1 MKAVILAGGFGTRL
15 AEETDV
21 KPKPMVEVGGH
32 PLLWHIMK
40 HYAHHGTSEFLV
52 PLGYRGDVIRRYFV
66 DFATLRSTFSV
77 DLRTGQVSSKGE
89 SAIEPWLVHL
99 VETGVQTNTGG
110 RLLMLRRWLQG
121 ERIFLTYGDG
131 VSNVDLDALLAFHR
145 AHGRLATVTAVRPPA
160 RFGGLELDGDRVA
173 AFTEKPEIGEGW
185 INGGFFV
192 FEPGV
197 FDLLHGPGDSL
208 EHDVLSRL
216 ASQDQLRAF
225 RHTGFWHCVDTLRDL
240 RLLQGLWS
248 RECAPWKVWS

>member
-40 HYAHHGTSEFLV
+40 HYAHHGISEFLV

-66 DFATLRSTFSV
+66 DYATLRSTFSV
-77 DLRTGQVSSKGE
+77 DLRSGQVSLEGD
-89 SAIEPWLVHL
+89 ATIEPWLVRL
-99 VETGVQTNTGG
+99 VETGVQTSTGG

-145 AHGRLATVTAVRPPA
+145 AHGRLATVTAVRPAA
-160 RFGGLELDGDRVA
+160 RFGALEVDGDRVT

-192 FEPGV
+192 LEPEV
-197 FDLLHGPGDSL
+197 LDYLHGPDDSL

-216 ASQDQLRAF
+216 AQQDQLRAF
-225 RHTGFWHCVDTLRDL
+225 RHSGFWQCVDTLRDL
-240 RLLQGLWS
+240 RRLQGLWS
-248 RECAPWKVWS
+248 SESPPWKVWS